1 MEILWIA
8 LVGGGQLTFARVSAE
23 SRYSTL
29 QLYVNWMGEVRA
41 LQIRLLASIVI
52 FLGSYLPLAL
62 ILLVQD
68 ANYALLGNGFCWHM
82 WRQQSACV
90 IPLGHPRFSLAILS
104 ICLVSFCLTLVAL
117 SASRPKLPI
126 DITEARYIPVELMS
140 YTLPYVV
147 SFMSIGYQ
155 ETGKFAGLTIFL
167 AWMFWITYKSG
178 QIILNPVLAVFG
190 WRLYEIKYVF
200 PGDKAVNT
208 GRALARGNIEA
219 GGRYPH
225 VLIQDVI
232 ILRASAVVEER

>member
-1 MEILWIA
+1 
-8 LVGGGQLTFARVSAE
+8 V
-23 SRYSTL
+23 
-29 QLYVNWMGEVRA
+29 
-41 LQIRLLASIVI
+41 VI

-68 ANYALLGNGFCWHM
+68 ANYALLGNGFCWHI
-82 WRQQSACV
+82 WGQHSACV
-90 IPLGHPRFSLAILS
+90 IPLGHPGFSLAILS

-117 SASRPKLPI
+117 SAARPKLPI

-178 QIILNPVLAVFG
+178 QIVLNPVLTVFG

-200 PGDKAVNT
+200 PGDKTVRN
-208 GRALARGNIEA
+208 GRALARGNIEP
-219 GGRYPH
+219 RRSYPH
-225 VLIQDVI
+225 VLVQDVV
-232 ILRASAVVEER
+232 ILQVSPSEES